1 MRTTMGV
8 GAAALLCG
16 QALGAVSG
24 TGGMAV
30 SIAPPATTAL
40 DANESNTQARVF
52 VEAQSHTLAAG
63 LPADITVAGLYDA
76 PGDLTPGVIAP
87 GTVVNSHY
95 LWTDPVGDAVQVY
108 EGFVEFDQPALG
120 IIVLRAGLNGTDV
133 LLGNPLTLYADN
145 AARGLELSTN
155 ADRVALS
162 VSLFRVT
169 FRFTTSGA
177 TDDIRVI
184 TAVPGVPAGAALVAA
199 GGWALARRRRR

>member
-1 MRTTMGV
+1 MRTMICV
-8 GAAALLCG
+8 CAGALC
-16 QALGAVSG
+16 ASAHGAVSG

-30 SIAPPATTAL
+30 SIAPPATTVL
-40 DANESNTQARVF
+40 DANESDTQARVF
-52 VEAQSHTLAAG
+52 AEAQTVTLAAA
-63 LPADITVAGLYDA
+63 LPVDITVAGLYDA
-76 PGDLTPGVIAP
+76 PGDLTPGVIGA

-95 LWTDPVGDAVQVY
+95 LWTDPVGDAVRVY
-108 EGFVEFDQPALG
+108 EGFVEFNQPILG
-120 IIVLRAGLNGTDV
+120 VIVLRAGLNGTDA

-184 TAVPGVPAGAALVAA
+184 TAVPAAPAAALGTFA
-199 GGWALARRRRR
+199 GLALARRRRR